1 MKLRHFLIIA
11 IILYAAA
18 IRIYRIDRYP
28 VNIGAFEGIA
38 GHAAIQIAEGDEEA
52 IRVALNRIKQPAF
65 GSVGIAWNPFL
76 VFPMAAVY
84 RLVGFDL
91 THIGIRIVPMAY
103 GILSVW
109 LIYLLMA
116 GMFGPAVG
124 LSSAFLLATT
134 IWSITLSRV
143 CNDYSATIFFA
154 LLCFLVYSRAR
165 RNILVYILLGGL
177 MGLGSY
183 FYFPA
188 RLVPIIVFPAI
199 ILRFI
204 SDWKYLKGA
213 WIGIILMAIAFHLVC
228 KAQGMDAPS
237 FFTDTAKRRGNE
249 CSWNRPDFPRN
260 IITHGSKIYSHFF
273 VHWGWVGSSEL
284 SYERDEA
291 GLDPISRWLVV
302 VGLFLSLLRIKDHRY
317 RFLVIWA
324 IAALLPLLLTYSR
337 IKRGL
342 LVVPIF
348 SALGAIGLCGV
359 AEMIARWAGGFQAEA
374 GKTGKAVGAIMICGV
389 LFFVGKL
396 NLVNYFGEYAKK
408 EPELIAKRNRWPCWE
423 DRLKVLEEKDLYTD
437 CWLGEAQRTGEYLAR
452 CVGRGNRLYQL
463 SPDEARR
470 EFSASEGPAV
480 LYLKNGQREEK

>member
-1 MKLRHFLIIA
+1 MKWRHLLIIA
-11 IILYAAA
+11 IILYASA

-38 GHAAIQIAEGDEEA
+38 GHAAIQIAEEDPEA
-52 IRVALNRIKQPAF
+52 IRAAMNRIKQPAF

-76 VFPMAAVY
+76 VFPMAVVY

-103 GILSVW
+103 GVLSVW

-134 IWSITLSRV
+134 TWSITLSRV

-188 RLVPIIVFPAI
+188 RLVPIIVFSAI
-199 ILRFI
+199 ILRCLL
-204 SDWKYLKGA
+204 DWKYLKAA
-213 WIGIILMAIAFHLVC
+213 WLGLILMFISFHLVC
-228 KAQGMDAPS
+228 KAQGMAAPDY
-237 FFTDTAKRRGNE
+237 FTDTANRRGNE
-249 CSWNRPDFPRN
+249 CSWNRPDFPQN
-260 IITHGSKIYSHFF
+260 IVDHGSMFYHHFF
-273 VHWGWVGSSEL
+273 VKWGWIGVSEL
-284 SYERDEA
+284 AYERDEVS
-291 GLDPISRWLVV
+291 LDPVTRWLVV
-302 VGLFLSLLRIKDHRY
+302 IGLFLALLRISDHRY
-317 RFLVIWA
+317 RFLIIWA
-324 IAALLPLLLTYSR
+324 VVAPLLLLVTYSR
-337 IKRGL
+337 IKRGI
-342 LVVPIF
+342 LVVPMF
-348 SALGAIGLCGV
+348 SALGAVGLCGV
-359 AEMIARWAGGFQAEA
+359 AEMIARWAGGFKAEA
-374 GKTGKAVGAIMICGV
+374 GRMGKAIGAIIVCCV
-389 LFFVGKL
+389 LFFVGRL

-408 EPELIAKRNRWPCWE
+408 EPDLLAKRNRFPVWE

-437 CWLGEAQRTGEYLAR
+437 CWLGELQRTGEYLAR

-463 SPDEARR
+463 PPKEARR

-480 LYLKNGQREEK
+480 LYLKSGERAEK